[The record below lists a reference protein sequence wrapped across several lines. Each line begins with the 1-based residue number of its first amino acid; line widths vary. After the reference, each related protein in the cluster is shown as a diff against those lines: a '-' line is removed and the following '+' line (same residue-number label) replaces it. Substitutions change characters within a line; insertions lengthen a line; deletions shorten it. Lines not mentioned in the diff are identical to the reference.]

1 MTQTSTND
9 GGAFDLDRVQRLVEL
24 MEQFD
29 LREVRLSRGDER
41 VYLRR
46 GPQEVLQAFPAYNP
60 APAAPAVPPPPAAP
74 APAPA
79 SSGGTATPAA
89 ASGDAGLIPIK
100 SPAVGTFYV
109 APAPGEK
116 PFVSVGDRVTKETTV
131 CIVEAMKTMNPIAA
145 GVTGTIVRAVLND
158 GDAVEFGQPLFMVKP
173 D

>member
-1 MTQTSTND
+1 MTQAATTD
-9 GGAFDLDRVQRLVEL
+9 GGAFDLERVQRLVEL

-29 LREVRLSRGDER
+29 LREVRLSRGDEK

-46 GPQEVLQAFPAYNP
+46 GPQEVLHAVPAYGAAP
-60 APAAPAVPPPPAAP
+60 VPAAPP

-79 SSGGTATPAA
+79 TVASSGGGTALAPAA
-89 ASGDAGLIPIK
+89 SADAGLIPIK

-116 PFVSVGDRVTKETTV
+116 PFVTVGDRITKETTV

-145 GVTGTIVRAVLND
+145 GVTGTIARAVLND
-158 GDAVEFGQPLFMVKP
+158 GDAVEFGQPLFLVKP

>member
-1 MTQTSTND
+1 MTQAATTD
-9 GGAFDLDRVQRLVEL
+9 GGAFDLERVQRLVEL

-29 LREVRLSRGDER
+29 LREVRLSRGDEK

-46 GPQEVLQAFPAYNP
+46 GPQEVLQAVPAYST
-60 APAAPAVPPPPAAP
+60 ASVPAAPP

-79 SSGGTATPAA
+79 TVASSGGGPAPAPAA
-89 ASGDAGLIPIK
+89 SADAGLIPIK

-116 PFVSVGDRVTKETTV
+116 PFVNVGDRVTKETTV